1 MSAQGHQQQDSG
13 ATASDADA
21 PADGVVDARGEP
33 VEPPV
38 EPLADAAT
46 ETPDGAGAGT
56 DGVVEFD
63 ERRAKM
69 ERLRSEGIDPYPH
82 VSLPDRTPVASVL
95 SAHDPADLAAGEHP
109 ELSYLVAGRLIS
121 RRAHPKTSFL
131 DLRDLSGS
139 IQIVL
144 RVAALGEEAY
154 ERILNL
160 DIGDIVAVEGCS
172 YVTQRGQL
180 ALAARACTLLTKA
193 LRPPPDKHH
202 GLGDTG
208 TRYRYRELDLIA
220 NDETRELF
228 VMRAKIVAAIRE
240 WLNERDFV
248 EVETPAL
255 QTLAGGAGSRPFT
268 THHNALDVDL
278 YLRISVELFLNR
290 CIVGGLE
297 NVYDMG
303 KVFRNEG
310 ISPKHSP
317 EFTIIEFM
325 FAYADY
331 NDVATA
337 TEEMFADLARRVLG
351 RTQIMRGGEVIDLAK
366 PWKRITMREAILE
379 ATGVDFM
386 GEDRARVTGQLKEA
400 LAERIHPATTWAELV
415 LAVYTKLIEP
425 TINQP
430 THVFDFPLEPFPITK
445 RHAEHPELAEHFD
458 AVIGGIELVSGD
470 TELNDPVDQ
479 WQRFVDQR
487 KRRMAD
493 AEEVPQPNDEEY
505 ARAIEYG
512 YSPTAGGGMGVDRLV
527 MILTERD
534 SLREVIPFP
543 IVHSAPTRARQG
555 PPRSRRWA
563 HELQARSRSGRDR
576 VLPRRRGADRDA
588 RRRAD
593 SRQDDGLGRAHDRAA
608 ARRRRRQRAR
618 GAAAQRARRSR
629 ARPWR
634 ARPGHRVLD
643 RQRSARRRD
652 AHAPADR
659 RARRRACARG
669 VRAAARAGG
678 RRSGR
683 E

>member
-1 MSAQGHQQQDSG
+1 MSTSEQQQDQE
-13 ATASDADA
+13 
-21 PADGVVDARGEP
+21 RE
-33 VEPPV
+33 
-38 EPLADAAT
+38 EPLAGAAPEDA
-46 ETPDGAGAGT
+46 PDEGAALA
-56 DGVVEFD
+56 EFD

-69 ERLRSEGIDPYPH
+69 ERLREEGIDPYPPVTLWGTRTKIADIRAAH
-82 VSLPDRTPVASVL
+82 VPAELEQGAHPDM
-95 SAHDPADLAAGEHP
+95 H
-109 ELSYLVAGRLIS
+109 YIVAGRLIS
-121 RRAHPKTSFL
+121 RRGHGKRAFL

-144 RVAALGEEAY
+144 HADSLGREAY

-160 DIGDIVAVEGCS
+160 DIGDIVSVDGCV
-172 YVTQRGQL
+172 YVTMREEL
-180 ALAARACTLLTKA
+180 ALEAQEVTLLTKS

-228 VMRAKIVAAIRE
+228 VTRARIVAAIRE
-240 WLNERDFV
+240 WLDQKNFV

-255 QTLAGGAGSRPFT
+255 QSLAGGAGSRPFT
-268 THHNALDVDL
+268 THHNALNRDL

-290 CIVGGLE
+290 CIVGGME

-325 FAYADY
+325 MAYADY

-337 TEEMFADLARRVLG
+337 TEEMFAFVAQRALG
-351 RTQIMRGGEVIDLAK
+351 RTVIKRGGEEIDLAK
-366 PWKRITMREAILE
+366 PWRRTTMREVILE

-386 GEDRARVTGQLKEA
+386 ESTRDQ
-400 LAERIHPATTWAELV
+400 LAEVLDEPVAPASSWADV
-415 LAVYTKLIEP
+415 VADIYTKLIEP
-425 TINQP
+425 NINQP

-445 RHAEHPELAEHFD
+445 RHSKHPELAEHFD
-458 AVIGGIELVSGD
+458 AVIGGVELVSGD

-487 KRRMAD
+487 QRRLVDDAD
-493 AEEVPQPNDEEY
+493 VPHPNDEEY

-534 SLREVIPFP
+534 TLREVIPFP
-543 IVHSAPTRARQG
+543 IVR
-555 PPRSRRWA
+555 
-563 HELQARSRSGRDR
+563 ELR
-576 VLPRRRGADRDA
+576 
-588 RRRAD
+588 
-593 SRQDDGLGRAHDRAA
+593 
-608 ARRRRRQRAR
+608 
-618 GAAAQRARRSR
+618 
-629 ARPWR
+629 
-634 ARPGHRVLD
+634 
-643 RQRSARRRD
+643 
-652 AHAPADR
+652 
-659 RARRRACARG
+659 
-669 VRAAARAGG
+669 
-678 RRSGR
+678 
-683 E
+683 